1 MLCAGNSSGPWSAI
15 DRSDS
20 FKGELCLSFL
30 ILRVSRISSK
40 PLADEAACSVFWYFG
55 VSLTLRFQSVVRMF
69 DMHSST
75 RNLILICKLFQTVQE
90 LRRPG
95 NSALQEDV
103 VIKDILNDAES
114 RMRGAIQ
121 VLHDDLAAIRT
132 GRANPSLVEK
142 LPIEYYGTPTPL
154 MQLASISVPE
164 PRTLTIK
171 PFDGTTLKAIEKAIQ
186 TSELGLNPN
195 NDGKVIHLNLPPL
208 TEERRRDLVKHVNHR
223 LEEARIAVRNI
234 RRDSHNDMRDFEKE
248 KLISEDE
255 LERGE
260 AELQKLTDRFIEE
273 VAEHG
278 KRKESEIMEV

>member
-1 MLCAGNSSGPWSAI
+1 VPRGERNCEFKFQFAI
-15 DRSDS
+15 FPKVS
-20 FKGELCLSFL
+20 KNFL
-30 ILRVSRISSK
+30 
-40 PLADEAACSVFWYFG
+40 YG
-55 VSLTLRFQSVVRMF
+55 
-69 DMHSST
+69 
-75 RNLILICKLFQTVQE
+75 
-90 LRRPG
+90 G

-103 VIKDILNDAES
+103 VIKDILSDAES

-132 GRANPSLVEK
+132 GRASPSLVEK

-171 PFDGTTLKAIEKAIQ
+171 PFDGTTLKAIERAIL

-208 TEERRRDLVKHVNHR
+208 NEERRRDLVKHVHHR
-223 LEEARIAVRNI
+223 LEEARVAIRNI

-260 AELQKLTDRFIEE
+260 AELQKLTDRYVEE
-273 VAEHG
+273 VSDHG
-278 KRKESEIMEV
+278 KKKEFEIMEV